1 MDLRDSEYRPLFG
14 GPVDRP
20 LFGETNGR
28 ERTFHMVIGV
38 VTVILVSST
47 LILAFFYS
55 VNPPCGRH
63 IYFALCIVFSCISHI
78 MLIHWYRQG
87 DVDPKFRKLI
97 YANTLLIL
105 LFCISAL
112 TYFVGG
118 C

>member
-20 LFGETNGR
+20 LFGGSNGR
-28 ERTFHMVIGV
+28 ERTIHMTLGI
-38 VTVILVSST
+38 VTTLLVTIT

-63 IYFALCIVFSCISHI
+63 IYFALCIVALCVSHI
-78 MLIHWYRQG
+78 VLIHWYRQG

-97 YANTLLIL
+97 YMNTVVHIFLLL
-105 LFCISAL
+105 
-112 TYFVGG
+112 
-118 C
+118 